1 LSSVHGGGGQ
11 PWGSDVASAWGRGPW
26 VSGDDRRRAWAVRG
40 DDHEARQTRRSRWI
54 LSAVKDD
61 ALVSVPNCVDP
72 THPANS
78 RRVVIR
84 YNVTWPPCT
93 TVCIYAGSIYTP
105 RCEWRDQREAPAGL
119 QILQR
124 CKFTYTGLTEIQ
136 TAQPPHK
143 KKKHLVLLRG
153 H

>member
-1 LSSVHGGGGQ
+1 M
-11 PWGSDVASAWGRGPW
+11 
-26 VSGDDRRRAWAVRG
+26 RG

-84 YNVTWPPCT
+84 YNVAWPPCT
-93 TVCIYAGSIYTP
+93 AVCIYAGSIYAP

-119 QILQR
+119 QIFQR
-124 CKFTYTGLTEIQ
+124 CKFIILYYNIIYTRMIVDKYEI
-136 TAQPPHK
+136 
-143 KKKHLVLLRG
+143 
-153 H
+153 

>member
-1 LSSVHGGGGQ
+1 M
-11 PWGSDVASAWGRGPW
+11 
-26 VSGDDRRRAWAVRG
+26 RG

-93 TVCIYAGSIYTP
+93 AVCIYAGSIYAP
-105 RCEWRDQREAPAGL
+105 RCEWRDQGEAPAGL
-119 QILQR
+119 QIFQR
-124 CKFTYTGLTEIQ
+124 CKFTYEGHMV
-136 TAQPPHK
+136 HK
-143 KKKHLVLLRG
+143 TTVA
-153 H
+153 